1 MQFKDDIN
9 EARSMEKLFSIT
21 KLERKII
28 VIMLENF
35 KVMFISK
42 TSLLD
47 TGQNL
52 KRDMR
57 EDYKDLG

>member
-1 MQFKDDIN
+1 
-9 EARSMEKLFSIT
+9 
-21 KLERKII
+21 
-28 VIMLENF
+28 MLENF

-47 TGQNL
+47 IDQNL
-52 KRDMR
+52 KRNMR